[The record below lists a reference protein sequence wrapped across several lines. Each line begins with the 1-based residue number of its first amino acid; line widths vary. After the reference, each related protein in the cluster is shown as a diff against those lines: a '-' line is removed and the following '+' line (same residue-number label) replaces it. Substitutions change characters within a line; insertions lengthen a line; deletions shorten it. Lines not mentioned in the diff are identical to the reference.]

1 MVGWHHRLNG
11 HEFEKTPGNGDGQ
24 GSLVCC
30 SPWGHR
36 ESDTTEQLNWTELRK
51 NVPRR
56 KNTLCKNHKWERAWW
71 VGENSS
77 VSGVIGDGI
86 RDGRNQNLWGLI
98 VQVFKVLGFYYECN
112 QGPLV
117 SFKQGS
123 GLIQSLFHK
132 ELCWLYGKKGQ
143 CGAGLSRRWWWF
155 GPGW

>member
-1 MVGWHHRLNG
+1 MRWLEGITDSMDMSFRKLQEMVMDREAWCAAVHGVTESQTQLN
-11 HEFEKTPGNGDGQ
+11 D
-24 GSLVCC
+24 
-30 SPWGHR
+30 W
-36 ESDTTEQLNWTELRK
+36 TELNWTELRK
-51 NVPRR
+51 NVPQ
-56 KNTLCKNHKWERAWW
+56 WERAWR

-86 RDGRNQNLWGLI
+86 RDGRNQNLWGRI

-112 QGPLV
+112 QGPV
-117 SFKQGS
+117 ASFKQGS
-123 GLIQSLFHK
+123 GLIQSLFQK